1 MVRDYF
7 KMVVFYFLE
16 VIGSLVNLVCALF
29 SYYPRF
35 ELGVSFMLWAEGR
48 RVNKDTKE
56 QALRRQQEEVRADAE
71 RHEAFKAARNA
82 EEEAAAE
89 AAAEPEED
97 PNVTDTSMIMPTEDT
112 PFPTI
117 AARIRRPR

>member
-35 ELGVSFMLWAEGR
+35 ELGVSFMLWTEGR

-56 QALRRQQEEVRADAE
+56 QALRRQQEEVRGDAE
-71 RHEAFKAARNA
+71 KHEAFKAARNA
-82 EEEAAAE
+82 EEAAAAE
-89 AAAEPEED
+89 ADEPEED
-97 PNVTDTSMIMPTEDT
+97 PSVTDANMIMPTEDT

-117 AARIRRPR
+117 AARIRRPK